1 MPSMFPGMYA
11 DPNDPN
17 RRPRTPA
24 GDPDTWPASLRWSYW
39 LSVAAAIVMVL
50 AGLVMLT
57 ENPQAASD
65 ANPEAGRDL
74 IEAFRG
80 NLRFVGIANI
90 ITGLLIAAL
99 AAQLRSGS
107 RLSRRILLVVIALA
121 VFLNVVA
128 FAIQVGGLAMILI
141 VILLALAAFL
151 MFRPDANHYVA
162 YKTDAEH

>member
-65 ANPEAGRDL
+65 ANPGAGRDL
-74 IEAFRG
+74 IEA
-80 NLRFVGIANI
+80 LPVA
-90 ITGLLIAAL
+90 TSASSVSPTSSPACSSP
-99 AAQLRSGS
+99 RSPRS
-107 RLSRRILLVVIALA
+107 
-121 VFLNVVA
+121 
-128 FAIQVGGLAMILI
+128 
-141 VILLALAAFL
+141 
-151 MFRPDANHYVA
+151 
-162 YKTDAEH
+162 

>member
-1 MPSMFPGMYA
+1 MPSMFPGMYT
-11 DPNDPN
+11 DPDDLN
-17 RRPRTPA
+17 RRPRVPS
-24 GDPDTWPASLRWSYW
+24 GDPDTWPGSLRWGYW

-57 ENPQAASD
+57 ENPQAASE

-74 IEAFRG
+74 IDAFRS

-90 ITGLLIAAL
+90 IAGLLVAAL

-107 RLSRRILLVVIALA
+107 RLSRRILVVVIALA
-121 VFLNVVA
+121 VFLNIVA

-141 VILLALAAFL
+141 VILLAAAAFM
-151 MFRPDANHYVA
+151 MFRSDANHYVA
-162 YKTDAEH
+162 YKSDAEH